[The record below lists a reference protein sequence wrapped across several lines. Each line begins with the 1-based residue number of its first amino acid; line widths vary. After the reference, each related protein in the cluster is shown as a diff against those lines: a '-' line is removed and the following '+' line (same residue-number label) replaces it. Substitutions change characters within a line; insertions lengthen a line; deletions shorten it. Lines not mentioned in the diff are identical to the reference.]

1 MEKNLLRR
9 RVNARNVS
17 IRISLQSWP
26 IHIIKPVGKTKLSYN
41 RTPPH
46 KSCFPSSY
54 VVLFP
59 IALHRFCLLVLHQG
73 RAALLICA
81 R

>member
-1 MEKNLLRR
+1 MGKNLLRR
-9 RVNARNVS
+9 RANVQMFG

-26 IHIIKPVGKTKLSYN
+26 IHITKPVGKTKLSYN
-41 RTPPH
+41 RTLPH

-59 IALHRFCLLVLHQG
+59 IATLSSTPRKSRTFDM
-73 RAALLICA
+73 RPLIT
-81 R
+81 